1 MVKLRLRDCS
11 KLTFVV
17 CYLTVA
23 LEIAI
28 DVLSIMLVVF
38 IACLILN
45 WSECRFLGRV
55 R

>member
-1 MVKLRLRDCS
+1 MVRLRLRDWN

-17 CYLTVA
+17 GYLIGA

-28 DVLSIMLVVF
+28 DVLSIILVVF